1 MLDKNGERML
11 AYTVTV
17 DSITP
22 IEKADNIELAH
33 VGGWNVIIRKNEF
46 NVGDMAVF
54 FEIDSLLPETEW
66 SEFLRPKKFKV
77 KTYKLGKFNVVS
89 QGLLMPMSILPN
101 NKEYAIHEDVTKL
114 LGVKYYVADDNDR
127 KAKSNPNAKYNNMC
141 ARNSKLAKKKWW
153 KWLMKR
159 AWGRK
164 LLFVFFG
171 RKKDNPKNWPV
182 WVKKTDED
190 RIENVMFML
199 EDKNPY
205 VVTEKIDGC
214 LDYSMN
220 VMTDSGRIPIGKI
233 VNQQLDVNI
242 LTYNE
247 KFDRCEY
254 KPIENY
260 HKWERVSDMYDITFK
275 QKGGRG
281 GNKPKHVRCTSEHS
295 FYCGNGKYIKAK
307 DLTADIIVYH
317 KYDAIDSIAKDIL
330 LGILLGDGSLSTKN
344 GMFASGVDFSHSDKQ
359 SEYFYETVRLIG
371 EGNCSVRN
379 IVSGYGSNMLS
390 CHVCS
395 NDEFNNLAEDICWNG
410 TKKYVSSK
418 WANSLSP
425 ISLAFWYMDDGTIA
439 NSESKQFRPTIT
451 IATNGFSYEECHN
464 LATALKNKYGI
475 ESSIRQK
482 ESYKGN
488 TLYFDTVNT
497 DKFCAL
503 VAPYIVESM
512 KYKLPDY
519 LRCIKYCLKDYV
531 SYNKSKII
539 ETNIIDIKK
548 VEDNDLPKYV
558 YDLTVKDNHNYF
570 VHGILTHNTST
581 TFFLDLTGRK
591 PDFGVCS
598 RNVRQ
603 MDADQKNFVSDMS
616 GIGNVYWEMAFKY
629 DVEDALKDIAK
640 KRNHKH
646 VVLQGETYGESV
658 QGNKYK
664 LDERRF
670 AAFNLIFDGER
681 LGSVEAK
688 KILAEYDIP
697 FVPIIDDNYIL
708 PDADDFEEFKQSS
721 DGKSVINKKCLREG
735 FVYRSQDGQKSFKN
749 VSRKFL
755 LKSGE

>member
-11 AYTVTV
+11 AYTVTI

-33 VGGWNVIIRKNEF
+33 VGGWNVIIRKHEF

-77 KTYKLGKFNVVS
+77 KTYKLGKFNVIS
-89 QGLLMPMSILPN
+89 QGLLLPMSILPN
-101 NKEYAIHEDVTKL
+101 NKTYDVHDDVTNI
-114 LGVKYYVADDNDR
+114 LGIKYYVAEDNAR

-141 ARNSKLAKKKWW
+141 ARNAKLAKKKWW

-159 AWGRK
+159 TWGRK

-171 RKKDNPKNWPV
+171 RKKDNPKKWPV
-182 WVKKTDED
+182 WIKKTDED

-205 VVTEKIDGC
+205 VVTEKIDG
-214 LDYSMN
+214 
-220 VMTDSGRIPIGKI
+220 
-233 VNQQLDVNI
+233 
-242 LTYNE
+242 
-247 KFDRCEY
+247 
-254 KPIENY
+254 
-260 HKWERVSDMYDITFK
+260 
-275 QKGGRG
+275 
-281 GNKPKHVRCTSEHS
+281 
-295 FYCGNGKYIKAK
+295 
-307 DLTADIIVYH
+307 
-317 KYDAIDSIAKDIL
+317 
-330 LGILLGDGSLSTKN
+330 
-344 GMFASGVDFSHSDKQ
+344 
-359 SEYFYETVRLIG
+359 
-371 EGNCSVRN
+371 
-379 IVSGYGSNMLS
+379 
-390 CHVCS
+390 
-395 NDEFNNLAEDICWNG
+395 
-410 TKKYVSSK
+410 
-418 WANSLSP
+418 
-425 ISLAFWYMDDGTIA
+425 
-439 NSESKQFRPTIT
+439 
-451 IATNGFSYEECHN
+451 
-464 LATALKNKYGI
+464 
-475 ESSIRQK
+475 
-482 ESYKGN
+482 
-488 TLYFDTVNT
+488 
-497 DKFCAL
+497 
-503 VAPYIVESM
+503 
-512 KYKLPDY
+512 
-519 LRCIKYCLKDYV
+519 
-531 SYNKSKII
+531 
-539 ETNIIDIKK
+539 
-548 VEDNDLPKYV
+548 
-558 YDLTVKDNHNYF
+558 
-570 VHGILTHNTST
+570 TST

-603 MDADQKNFVSDMS
+603 MDVDQKNFISDMS
-616 GIGNVYWEMAFKY
+616 GIENVYWEMAFKY
-629 DVEDALKDIAK
+629 NVEDALKDIAK
-640 KRNHKH
+640 KHGYKH

-708 PDADDFEEFKQSS
+708 PDADDFEEFKQSA

-755 LKSGE
+755 LKAGK

>member
-1 MLDKNGERML
+1 MLINGERAL
-11 AYTVTV
+11 AYTVTI

-33 VGGWNVIIRKNEF
+33 VGGWNVIIRKHEF
-46 NVGDMAVF
+46 SVGDMAVF

-77 KTYKLGKFNVVS
+77 KTYKLGKFNVIS
-89 QGLLMPMSILPN
+89 QGLLLPMSILPD
-101 NKEYAIHEDVTKL
+101 NKKHAIHEDVTNL
-114 LGVKYYVADDNDR
+114 LGIKYYVAEDNAR

-141 ARNSKLAKKKWW
+141 ARNAKLAKKKWW

-205 VVTEKIDGC
+205 VVTEKIDG
-214 LDYSMN
+214 
-220 VMTDSGRIPIGKI
+220 
-233 VNQQLDVNI
+233 
-242 LTYNE
+242 
-247 KFDRCEY
+247 
-254 KPIENY
+254 
-260 HKWERVSDMYDITFK
+260 
-275 QKGGRG
+275 
-281 GNKPKHVRCTSEHS
+281 
-295 FYCGNGKYIKAK
+295 
-307 DLTADIIVYH
+307 
-317 KYDAIDSIAKDIL
+317 
-330 LGILLGDGSLSTKN
+330 
-344 GMFASGVDFSHSDKQ
+344 
-359 SEYFYETVRLIG
+359 
-371 EGNCSVRN
+371 
-379 IVSGYGSNMLS
+379 
-390 CHVCS
+390 
-395 NDEFNNLAEDICWNG
+395 
-410 TKKYVSSK
+410 
-418 WANSLSP
+418 
-425 ISLAFWYMDDGTIA
+425 
-439 NSESKQFRPTIT
+439 
-451 IATNGFSYEECHN
+451 
-464 LATALKNKYGI
+464 
-475 ESSIRQK
+475 
-482 ESYKGN
+482 
-488 TLYFDTVNT
+488 
-497 DKFCAL
+497 
-503 VAPYIVESM
+503 
-512 KYKLPDY
+512 
-519 LRCIKYCLKDYV
+519 
-531 SYNKSKII
+531 
-539 ETNIIDIKK
+539 
-548 VEDNDLPKYV
+548 
-558 YDLTVKDNHNYF
+558 
-570 VHGILTHNTST
+570 TST

-629 DVEDALKDIAK
+629 DVENALKDIAK
-640 KRNHKH
+640 KHNYKH

-697 FVPIIDDNYIL
+697 FVPIIDDNYVL
-708 PDADDFEEFKQSS
+708 PDADDFEEFKQSA

-755 LKSGE
+755 LKAGE

>member
-11 AYTVTV
+11 AYTVTI

-33 VGGWNVIIRKNEF
+33 VGGWNVIIRKHEF
-46 NVGDMAVF
+46 SVGDMAVF

-66 SEFLRPKKFKV
+66 SEFLRQKKFKV
-77 KTYKLGKFNVVS
+77 KTYKLGKFNVIS
-89 QGLLMPMSILPN
+89 QGLLLPMSILPD
-101 NKEYAIHEDVTKL
+101 NKEYALHEDVTNT
-114 LGVKYYVADDNDR
+114 LGIKYYVAEDNAR

-141 ARNSKLAKKKWW
+141 ARNTKLAKKKWW

-182 WVKKTDED
+182 WIKKTDED

-199 EDKNPY
+199 DDKNPY
-205 VVTEKIDGC
+205 VVTEKIDG
-214 LDYSMN
+214 
-220 VMTDSGRIPIGKI
+220 
-233 VNQQLDVNI
+233 
-242 LTYNE
+242 
-247 KFDRCEY
+247 
-254 KPIENY
+254 
-260 HKWERVSDMYDITFK
+260 
-275 QKGGRG
+275 
-281 GNKPKHVRCTSEHS
+281 
-295 FYCGNGKYIKAK
+295 
-307 DLTADIIVYH
+307 
-317 KYDAIDSIAKDIL
+317 
-330 LGILLGDGSLSTKN
+330 
-344 GMFASGVDFSHSDKQ
+344 
-359 SEYFYETVRLIG
+359 
-371 EGNCSVRN
+371 
-379 IVSGYGSNMLS
+379 
-390 CHVCS
+390 
-395 NDEFNNLAEDICWNG
+395 
-410 TKKYVSSK
+410 
-418 WANSLSP
+418 
-425 ISLAFWYMDDGTIA
+425 
-439 NSESKQFRPTIT
+439 
-451 IATNGFSYEECHN
+451 
-464 LATALKNKYGI
+464 
-475 ESSIRQK
+475 
-482 ESYKGN
+482 
-488 TLYFDTVNT
+488 
-497 DKFCAL
+497 
-503 VAPYIVESM
+503 
-512 KYKLPDY
+512 
-519 LRCIKYCLKDYV
+519 
-531 SYNKSKII
+531 
-539 ETNIIDIKK
+539 
-548 VEDNDLPKYV
+548 
-558 YDLTVKDNHNYF
+558 
-570 VHGILTHNTST
+570 TST

-629 DVEDALKDIAK
+629 NVEDALNDIAK
-640 KRNHKH
+640 KRGYKH

-688 KILAEYDIP
+688 KILEEYDIP

-708 PDADDFEEFKQSS
+708 PDADDFEEFKQSA

-735 FVYRSQDGQKSFKN
+735 FVYRSQDGQRSFKN

>member
-11 AYTVTV
+11 AYTVTI

-33 VGGWNVIIRKNEF
+33 VGGWNVIIRKHEF
-46 NVGDMAVF
+46 SVGDMAVF

-77 KTYKLGKFNVVS
+77 KTYKIGKFNVIS
-89 QGLLMPMSILPN
+89 QGLLLPMNILPD
-101 NKEYAIHEDVTKL
+101 NKTYNVHEDVTKI
-114 LGVKYYVADDNDR
+114 LGIKYYVAEDNDR

-141 ARNSKLAKKKWW
+141 SRNSKLAKKKWW

-159 AWGRK
+159 TWGRK

-182 WVKKTDED
+182 WIKKTDED

-205 VVTEKIDGC
+205 VVTEKIDG
-214 LDYSMN
+214 
-220 VMTDSGRIPIGKI
+220 
-233 VNQQLDVNI
+233 
-242 LTYNE
+242 
-247 KFDRCEY
+247 
-254 KPIENY
+254 
-260 HKWERVSDMYDITFK
+260 
-275 QKGGRG
+275 
-281 GNKPKHVRCTSEHS
+281 
-295 FYCGNGKYIKAK
+295 
-307 DLTADIIVYH
+307 
-317 KYDAIDSIAKDIL
+317 
-330 LGILLGDGSLSTKN
+330 
-344 GMFASGVDFSHSDKQ
+344 
-359 SEYFYETVRLIG
+359 
-371 EGNCSVRN
+371 
-379 IVSGYGSNMLS
+379 
-390 CHVCS
+390 
-395 NDEFNNLAEDICWNG
+395 
-410 TKKYVSSK
+410 
-418 WANSLSP
+418 
-425 ISLAFWYMDDGTIA
+425 
-439 NSESKQFRPTIT
+439 
-451 IATNGFSYEECHN
+451 
-464 LATALKNKYGI
+464 
-475 ESSIRQK
+475 
-482 ESYKGN
+482 
-488 TLYFDTVNT
+488 
-497 DKFCAL
+497 
-503 VAPYIVESM
+503 
-512 KYKLPDY
+512 
-519 LRCIKYCLKDYV
+519 
-531 SYNKSKII
+531 
-539 ETNIIDIKK
+539 
-548 VEDNDLPKYV
+548 
-558 YDLTVKDNHNYF
+558 
-570 VHGILTHNTST
+570 TST

-629 DVEDALKDIAK
+629 NVEDTLKDIAK
-640 KRNHKH
+640 KHNHKH
-646 VVLQGETYGESV
+646 VALQGETYGESV

-708 PDADDFEEFKQSS
+708 PDADDFEEFKQSA

-735 FVYRSQDGQKSFKN
+735 FVYRSQDGQRSFKN

-755 LKSGE
+755 LKAGE

>member
-33 VGGWNVIIRKNEF
+33 VGGWNVIIRKHEF
-46 NVGDMAVF
+46 NAGDMAVF

-89 QGLLMPMSILPN
+89 QGLLLPMSILPD
-101 NKEYAIHEDVTKL
+101 NKDYAIHEDVTKV
-114 LGVKYYVADDNDR
+114 LGVKYYVAEDNDR

-141 ARNSKLAKKKWW
+141 ARNTKLAKKKWW

-171 RKKDNPKNWPV
+171 RKKDNPKNYPV
-182 WVKKTDED
+182 WIKKTDED
-190 RIENVMFML
+190 RCLIGNTKIATDHGVLRIADIVNKKLDVKVKSYNINTGEIEYKPINSYQKYDNNEELIEVEYPYRGNSFRKNRIICTMDHKFFTNGKYIEAKDLRINDEIMMPITCYNNEVMPVVYGMLLGDSSILNDSRCNSNNIRISTTQGEAQLDYLKLKQSIFGKDNFRIHKGKSGYCDNAVYAGHLVMDVNIANHVLQDCYIDGKKVITEQMMDKITPLSLAFWYMDDGTIRHRSVDDRQNPAIEISTCGFTKEENEVLINMLWNKFGVKSNLRKERTYWSIYITAEGTRVFLDLIKDYIPACMKYKTLVEYENLPCLLDNMKFERKEMLIPVRISAVKKYDGRKNYRSLYDIEVADNHNFFANNILTHNCENVMFML

-205 VVTEKIDGC
+205 VVTEKIDG
-214 LDYSMN
+214 
-220 VMTDSGRIPIGKI
+220 
-233 VNQQLDVNI
+233 
-242 LTYNE
+242 
-247 KFDRCEY
+247 
-254 KPIENY
+254 
-260 HKWERVSDMYDITFK
+260 
-275 QKGGRG
+275 
-281 GNKPKHVRCTSEHS
+281 
-295 FYCGNGKYIKAK
+295 
-307 DLTADIIVYH
+307 
-317 KYDAIDSIAKDIL
+317 
-330 LGILLGDGSLSTKN
+330 
-344 GMFASGVDFSHSDKQ
+344 
-359 SEYFYETVRLIG
+359 
-371 EGNCSVRN
+371 
-379 IVSGYGSNMLS
+379 
-390 CHVCS
+390 
-395 NDEFNNLAEDICWNG
+395 
-410 TKKYVSSK
+410 
-418 WANSLSP
+418 
-425 ISLAFWYMDDGTIA
+425 
-439 NSESKQFRPTIT
+439 
-451 IATNGFSYEECHN
+451 
-464 LATALKNKYGI
+464 
-475 ESSIRQK
+475 
-482 ESYKGN
+482 
-488 TLYFDTVNT
+488 
-497 DKFCAL
+497 
-503 VAPYIVESM
+503 
-512 KYKLPDY
+512 
-519 LRCIKYCLKDYV
+519 
-531 SYNKSKII
+531 
-539 ETNIIDIKK
+539 
-548 VEDNDLPKYV
+548 
-558 YDLTVKDNHNYF
+558 
-570 VHGILTHNTST
+570 TST

-629 DVEDALKDIAK
+629 NVEDALKDIAK
-640 KRNHKH
+640 KHNHKH

-708 PDADDFEEFKQSS
+708 PDADDFEEFKQSA

-735 FVYRSQDGQKSFKN
+735 FVYRSKDGQKSFKN

-755 LKSGE
+755 LKAGE

>member
-33 VGGWNVIIRKNEF
+33 VGGWNVIIRKHEF
-46 NVGDMAVF
+46 NAGDMAVF

-89 QGLLMPMSILPN
+89 QGLLLPMSILPD
-101 NKEYAIHEDVTKL
+101 NKEYTLHEDVTKV
-114 LGVKYYVADDNDR
+114 LGVKYYVAEDNDR

-141 ARNSKLAKKKWW
+141 ARNVKLAKKKWW

-182 WVKKTDED
+182 WIKKTDED

-205 VVTEKIDGC
+205 VVTEKIDG
-214 LDYSMN
+214 
-220 VMTDSGRIPIGKI
+220 
-233 VNQQLDVNI
+233 
-242 LTYNE
+242 
-247 KFDRCEY
+247 
-254 KPIENY
+254 
-260 HKWERVSDMYDITFK
+260 
-275 QKGGRG
+275 
-281 GNKPKHVRCTSEHS
+281 
-295 FYCGNGKYIKAK
+295 
-307 DLTADIIVYH
+307 
-317 KYDAIDSIAKDIL
+317 
-330 LGILLGDGSLSTKN
+330 
-344 GMFASGVDFSHSDKQ
+344 
-359 SEYFYETVRLIG
+359 
-371 EGNCSVRN
+371 
-379 IVSGYGSNMLS
+379 
-390 CHVCS
+390 
-395 NDEFNNLAEDICWNG
+395 
-410 TKKYVSSK
+410 
-418 WANSLSP
+418 
-425 ISLAFWYMDDGTIA
+425 
-439 NSESKQFRPTIT
+439 
-451 IATNGFSYEECHN
+451 
-464 LATALKNKYGI
+464 
-475 ESSIRQK
+475 
-482 ESYKGN
+482 
-488 TLYFDTVNT
+488 
-497 DKFCAL
+497 
-503 VAPYIVESM
+503 
-512 KYKLPDY
+512 
-519 LRCIKYCLKDYV
+519 
-531 SYNKSKII
+531 
-539 ETNIIDIKK
+539 
-548 VEDNDLPKYV
+548 
-558 YDLTVKDNHNYF
+558 
-570 VHGILTHNTST
+570 TST

-603 MDADQKNFVSDMS
+603 MDADQKNFISDKS
-616 GIGNVYWEMAFKY
+616 GVQNVYWEMAFKY
-629 DVEDALKDIAK
+629 NAEDALNDIAK
-640 KRNHKH
+640 KHGYKH

-708 PDADDFEEFKQSS
+708 PDADDFEEFKQSA

-755 LKSGE
+755 LKAGE

>member
-33 VGGWNVIIRKNEF
+33 VGGWNVIIRKHEF
-46 NVGDMAVF
+46 SAGDMAVF

-77 KTYKLGKFNVVS
+77 KTYKLGKFNVIS
-89 QGLLMPMSILPN
+89 QGLLLPTSILPD
-101 NKEYAIHEDVTKL
+101 NKTYNVHEDVTKL
-114 LGVKYYVADDNDR
+114 LGIKYYVAEDNAR

-171 RKKDNPKNWPV
+171 RKKDKPKNWPA
-182 WVKKTDED
+182 WIKKTDED

-205 VVTEKIDGC
+205 VVTEKIDG
-214 LDYSMN
+214 
-220 VMTDSGRIPIGKI
+220 
-233 VNQQLDVNI
+233 
-242 LTYNE
+242 
-247 KFDRCEY
+247 
-254 KPIENY
+254 
-260 HKWERVSDMYDITFK
+260 
-275 QKGGRG
+275 
-281 GNKPKHVRCTSEHS
+281 
-295 FYCGNGKYIKAK
+295 
-307 DLTADIIVYH
+307 
-317 KYDAIDSIAKDIL
+317 
-330 LGILLGDGSLSTKN
+330 
-344 GMFASGVDFSHSDKQ
+344 
-359 SEYFYETVRLIG
+359 
-371 EGNCSVRN
+371 
-379 IVSGYGSNMLS
+379 
-390 CHVCS
+390 
-395 NDEFNNLAEDICWNG
+395 
-410 TKKYVSSK
+410 
-418 WANSLSP
+418 
-425 ISLAFWYMDDGTIA
+425 
-439 NSESKQFRPTIT
+439 
-451 IATNGFSYEECHN
+451 
-464 LATALKNKYGI
+464 
-475 ESSIRQK
+475 
-482 ESYKGN
+482 
-488 TLYFDTVNT
+488 
-497 DKFCAL
+497 
-503 VAPYIVESM
+503 
-512 KYKLPDY
+512 
-519 LRCIKYCLKDYV
+519 
-531 SYNKSKII
+531 
-539 ETNIIDIKK
+539 
-548 VEDNDLPKYV
+548 
-558 YDLTVKDNHNYF
+558 
-570 VHGILTHNTST
+570 TST

-629 DVEDALKDIAK
+629 NVEDTLKDIAK

-664 LDERRF
+664 LNERRF

-708 PDADDFEEFKQSS
+708 PDADDFEGFKQSA

-735 FVYRSQDGQKSFKN
+735 FVYRSQDGQRSFKN

-755 LKSGE
+755 LKAGE

>member
-11 AYTVTV
+11 AYTVTI

-77 KTYKLGKFNVVS
+77 KTYKLGKFNVIS
-89 QGLLMPMSILPN
+89 QGLLLPMSILPD
-101 NKEYAIHEDVTKL
+101 NKTYELHEDVTKL
-114 LGVKYYVADDNDR
+114 LGIKYYVAEDNAR

-141 ARNSKLAKKKWW
+141 ARNSNLAKKKWW

-171 RKKDNPKNWPV
+171 RKKDNPKNWPN

-205 VVTEKIDGC
+205 VVTEKIDG
-214 LDYSMN
+214 
-220 VMTDSGRIPIGKI
+220 
-233 VNQQLDVNI
+233 
-242 LTYNE
+242 
-247 KFDRCEY
+247 
-254 KPIENY
+254 
-260 HKWERVSDMYDITFK
+260 
-275 QKGGRG
+275 
-281 GNKPKHVRCTSEHS
+281 
-295 FYCGNGKYIKAK
+295 
-307 DLTADIIVYH
+307 
-317 KYDAIDSIAKDIL
+317 
-330 LGILLGDGSLSTKN
+330 
-344 GMFASGVDFSHSDKQ
+344 
-359 SEYFYETVRLIG
+359 
-371 EGNCSVRN
+371 
-379 IVSGYGSNMLS
+379 
-390 CHVCS
+390 
-395 NDEFNNLAEDICWNG
+395 
-410 TKKYVSSK
+410 
-418 WANSLSP
+418 
-425 ISLAFWYMDDGTIA
+425 
-439 NSESKQFRPTIT
+439 
-451 IATNGFSYEECHN
+451 
-464 LATALKNKYGI
+464 
-475 ESSIRQK
+475 
-482 ESYKGN
+482 
-488 TLYFDTVNT
+488 
-497 DKFCAL
+497 
-503 VAPYIVESM
+503 
-512 KYKLPDY
+512 
-519 LRCIKYCLKDYV
+519 
-531 SYNKSKII
+531 
-539 ETNIIDIKK
+539 
-548 VEDNDLPKYV
+548 
-558 YDLTVKDNHNYF
+558 
-570 VHGILTHNTST
+570 TST

-640 KRNHKH
+640 KHNHKH

-658 QGNKYK
+658 HGNKYK

-688 KILAEYDIP
+688 KILAGYDIP

-708 PDADDFEEFKQSS
+708 PDADDFEEFKQSA

-735 FVYRSQDGQKSFKN
+735 FVYRSQDGQRSFKN

-755 LKSGE
+755 LKAGE

>member
-11 AYTVTV
+11 AYTVTI

-33 VGGWNVIIRKNEF
+33 VGGWNVIIRKHEF
-46 NVGDMAVF
+46 NAGDMAVF

-66 SEFLRPKKFKV
+66 SEFLRQKKFKV

-89 QGLLMPMSILPN
+89 QGLLLPMSILPD
-101 NKEYAIHEDVTKL
+101 NKEYTLHEDVTKV
-114 LGVKYYVADDNDR
+114 LGVKYYVAEDNDR

-141 ARNSKLAKKKWW
+141 ARNVKLAKKKWW

-171 RKKDNPKNWPV
+171 RKKDNPKKWPV
-182 WVKKTDED
+182 WIKKTDED

-205 VVTEKIDGC
+205 VVTEKIDG
-214 LDYSMN
+214 
-220 VMTDSGRIPIGKI
+220 
-233 VNQQLDVNI
+233 
-242 LTYNE
+242 
-247 KFDRCEY
+247 
-254 KPIENY
+254 
-260 HKWERVSDMYDITFK
+260 
-275 QKGGRG
+275 
-281 GNKPKHVRCTSEHS
+281 
-295 FYCGNGKYIKAK
+295 
-307 DLTADIIVYH
+307 
-317 KYDAIDSIAKDIL
+317 
-330 LGILLGDGSLSTKN
+330 
-344 GMFASGVDFSHSDKQ
+344 
-359 SEYFYETVRLIG
+359 
-371 EGNCSVRN
+371 
-379 IVSGYGSNMLS
+379 
-390 CHVCS
+390 
-395 NDEFNNLAEDICWNG
+395 
-410 TKKYVSSK
+410 
-418 WANSLSP
+418 
-425 ISLAFWYMDDGTIA
+425 
-439 NSESKQFRPTIT
+439 
-451 IATNGFSYEECHN
+451 
-464 LATALKNKYGI
+464 
-475 ESSIRQK
+475 
-482 ESYKGN
+482 
-488 TLYFDTVNT
+488 
-497 DKFCAL
+497 
-503 VAPYIVESM
+503 
-512 KYKLPDY
+512 
-519 LRCIKYCLKDYV
+519 
-531 SYNKSKII
+531 
-539 ETNIIDIKK
+539 
-548 VEDNDLPKYV
+548 
-558 YDLTVKDNHNYF
+558 
-570 VHGILTHNTST
+570 TST

-603 MDADQKNFVSDMS
+603 MDVDQKNFVSDMS

-629 DVEDALKDIAK
+629 NVEDALNDIAK
-640 KRNHKH
+640 KHGYKH

-708 PDADDFEEFKQSS
+708 PDADAFEEFKQSA

-755 LKSGE
+755 LKAGE

>member
-33 VGGWNVIIRKNEF
+33 VGGWNVIIRKHEF
-46 NVGDMAVF
+46 NAGDMAVF

-77 KTYKLGKFNVVS
+77 KTYKIGKFNVIS
-89 QGLLMPMSILPN
+89 QGLLLPMNILPD
-101 NKEYAIHEDVTKL
+101 NKTYNVHEDVTKI
-114 LGVKYYVADDNDR
+114 LGIKYYVAEDNDR

-141 ARNSKLAKKKWW
+141 SRNSKLAKKKWW

-159 AWGRK
+159 TWGRK

-171 RKKDNPKNWPV
+171 RKKNNPKNWPV
-182 WVKKTDED
+182 WIKKTDED

-205 VVTEKIDGC
+205 VVTEKIDG
-214 LDYSMN
+214 
-220 VMTDSGRIPIGKI
+220 
-233 VNQQLDVNI
+233 
-242 LTYNE
+242 
-247 KFDRCEY
+247 
-254 KPIENY
+254 
-260 HKWERVSDMYDITFK
+260 
-275 QKGGRG
+275 
-281 GNKPKHVRCTSEHS
+281 
-295 FYCGNGKYIKAK
+295 
-307 DLTADIIVYH
+307 
-317 KYDAIDSIAKDIL
+317 
-330 LGILLGDGSLSTKN
+330 
-344 GMFASGVDFSHSDKQ
+344 
-359 SEYFYETVRLIG
+359 
-371 EGNCSVRN
+371 
-379 IVSGYGSNMLS
+379 
-390 CHVCS
+390 
-395 NDEFNNLAEDICWNG
+395 
-410 TKKYVSSK
+410 
-418 WANSLSP
+418 
-425 ISLAFWYMDDGTIA
+425 
-439 NSESKQFRPTIT
+439 
-451 IATNGFSYEECHN
+451 
-464 LATALKNKYGI
+464 
-475 ESSIRQK
+475 
-482 ESYKGN
+482 
-488 TLYFDTVNT
+488 
-497 DKFCAL
+497 
-503 VAPYIVESM
+503 
-512 KYKLPDY
+512 
-519 LRCIKYCLKDYV
+519 
-531 SYNKSKII
+531 
-539 ETNIIDIKK
+539 
-548 VEDNDLPKYV
+548 
-558 YDLTVKDNHNYF
+558 
-570 VHGILTHNTST
+570 TST

-629 DVEDALKDIAK
+629 NVEDALKDIAK
-640 KRNHKH
+640 KHNYKH

-658 QGNKYK
+658 QGNKYR

-708 PDADDFEEFKQSS
+708 PDADDFEEFKQSA

-755 LKSGE
+755 LKAGE

>member
-11 AYTVTV
+11 AYTVTI

-33 VGGWNVIIRKNEF
+33 VGGWNVIIRKHEF
-46 NVGDMAVF
+46 SVGDMAVF

-77 KTYKLGKFNVVS
+77 KTYKLGKFNVIS
-89 QGLLMPMSILPN
+89 QGLLLPMNILPD
-101 NKEYAIHEDVTKL
+101 NKTYNVHEDVTKI
-114 LGVKYYVADDNDR
+114 LGIKYYVAEDNDR

-141 ARNSKLAKKKWW
+141 SRNSKLAKKKWW

-159 AWGRK
+159 TWGRK

-182 WVKKTDED
+182 WIKKTDED

-205 VVTEKIDGC
+205 VVTEKIDG
-214 LDYSMN
+214 
-220 VMTDSGRIPIGKI
+220 
-233 VNQQLDVNI
+233 
-242 LTYNE
+242 
-247 KFDRCEY
+247 
-254 KPIENY
+254 
-260 HKWERVSDMYDITFK
+260 
-275 QKGGRG
+275 
-281 GNKPKHVRCTSEHS
+281 
-295 FYCGNGKYIKAK
+295 
-307 DLTADIIVYH
+307 
-317 KYDAIDSIAKDIL
+317 
-330 LGILLGDGSLSTKN
+330 
-344 GMFASGVDFSHSDKQ
+344 
-359 SEYFYETVRLIG
+359 
-371 EGNCSVRN
+371 
-379 IVSGYGSNMLS
+379 
-390 CHVCS
+390 
-395 NDEFNNLAEDICWNG
+395 
-410 TKKYVSSK
+410 
-418 WANSLSP
+418 
-425 ISLAFWYMDDGTIA
+425 
-439 NSESKQFRPTIT
+439 
-451 IATNGFSYEECHN
+451 
-464 LATALKNKYGI
+464 
-475 ESSIRQK
+475 
-482 ESYKGN
+482 
-488 TLYFDTVNT
+488 
-497 DKFCAL
+497 
-503 VAPYIVESM
+503 
-512 KYKLPDY
+512 
-519 LRCIKYCLKDYV
+519 
-531 SYNKSKII
+531 
-539 ETNIIDIKK
+539 
-548 VEDNDLPKYV
+548 
-558 YDLTVKDNHNYF
+558 
-570 VHGILTHNTST
+570 TST
-581 TFFLDLTGRK
+581 TFFLDLTSRK

-629 DVEDALKDIAK
+629 NVEDALKDIAK
-640 KRNHKH
+640 KHNYKH

-708 PDADDFEEFKQSS
+708 PDADNFEEFKQSA

-755 LKSGE
+755 LKAGE

>member
-11 AYTVTV
+11 AYTVTI

-77 KTYKLGKFNVVS
+77 KTYKLGKFNVIS
-89 QGLLMPMSILPN
+89 QGLLLPMSILPN
-101 NKEYAIHEDVTKL
+101 NKTYELHEDVTKL
-114 LGVKYYVADDNDR
+114 LGIKYYVAEDNAR

-141 ARNSKLAKKKWW
+141 ARNSNLAKKKWW

-171 RKKDNPKNWPV
+171 RKKDNPKNWPN

-205 VVTEKIDGC
+205 VVTEKIDG
-214 LDYSMN
+214 
-220 VMTDSGRIPIGKI
+220 
-233 VNQQLDVNI
+233 
-242 LTYNE
+242 
-247 KFDRCEY
+247 
-254 KPIENY
+254 
-260 HKWERVSDMYDITFK
+260 
-275 QKGGRG
+275 
-281 GNKPKHVRCTSEHS
+281 
-295 FYCGNGKYIKAK
+295 
-307 DLTADIIVYH
+307 
-317 KYDAIDSIAKDIL
+317 
-330 LGILLGDGSLSTKN
+330 
-344 GMFASGVDFSHSDKQ
+344 
-359 SEYFYETVRLIG
+359 
-371 EGNCSVRN
+371 
-379 IVSGYGSNMLS
+379 
-390 CHVCS
+390 
-395 NDEFNNLAEDICWNG
+395 
-410 TKKYVSSK
+410 
-418 WANSLSP
+418 
-425 ISLAFWYMDDGTIA
+425 
-439 NSESKQFRPTIT
+439 
-451 IATNGFSYEECHN
+451 
-464 LATALKNKYGI
+464 
-475 ESSIRQK
+475 
-482 ESYKGN
+482 
-488 TLYFDTVNT
+488 
-497 DKFCAL
+497 
-503 VAPYIVESM
+503 
-512 KYKLPDY
+512 
-519 LRCIKYCLKDYV
+519 
-531 SYNKSKII
+531 
-539 ETNIIDIKK
+539 
-548 VEDNDLPKYV
+548 
-558 YDLTVKDNHNYF
+558 
-570 VHGILTHNTST
+570 TST

-603 MDADQKNFVSDMS
+603 MDADQKNFISDMS

-640 KRNHKH
+640 KHNHKH

-688 KILAEYDIP
+688 KILAGYDIP

-708 PDADDFEEFKQSS
+708 PDADDFEEFKQSA

-735 FVYRSQDGQKSFKN
+735 FVYRSQDGQRSFKN

-755 LKSGE
+755 LKAGE

>member
-11 AYTVTV
+11 AYIVTI

-33 VGGWNVIIRKNEF
+33 VGGWNVIIRKHEF

-89 QGLLMPMSILPN
+89 QGLLLPMSILPD
-101 NKEYAIHEDVTKL
+101 NKEYAIYEDVTKL
-114 LGVKYYVADDNDR
+114 LGVKYYVAEDNDR

-141 ARNSKLAKKKWW
+141 LRNSKLAKKKWW

-159 AWGRK
+159 TWGRN

-171 RKKDNPKNWPV
+171 RKKDNPKKWPV
-182 WVKKTDED
+182 WIKKTDED

-205 VVTEKIDGC
+205 VVTEKIDG
-214 LDYSMN
+214 
-220 VMTDSGRIPIGKI
+220 
-233 VNQQLDVNI
+233 
-242 LTYNE
+242 
-247 KFDRCEY
+247 
-254 KPIENY
+254 
-260 HKWERVSDMYDITFK
+260 
-275 QKGGRG
+275 
-281 GNKPKHVRCTSEHS
+281 
-295 FYCGNGKYIKAK
+295 
-307 DLTADIIVYH
+307 
-317 KYDAIDSIAKDIL
+317 
-330 LGILLGDGSLSTKN
+330 
-344 GMFASGVDFSHSDKQ
+344 
-359 SEYFYETVRLIG
+359 
-371 EGNCSVRN
+371 
-379 IVSGYGSNMLS
+379 
-390 CHVCS
+390 
-395 NDEFNNLAEDICWNG
+395 
-410 TKKYVSSK
+410 
-418 WANSLSP
+418 
-425 ISLAFWYMDDGTIA
+425 
-439 NSESKQFRPTIT
+439 
-451 IATNGFSYEECHN
+451 
-464 LATALKNKYGI
+464 
-475 ESSIRQK
+475 
-482 ESYKGN
+482 
-488 TLYFDTVNT
+488 
-497 DKFCAL
+497 
-503 VAPYIVESM
+503 
-512 KYKLPDY
+512 
-519 LRCIKYCLKDYV
+519 
-531 SYNKSKII
+531 
-539 ETNIIDIKK
+539 
-548 VEDNDLPKYV
+548 
-558 YDLTVKDNHNYF
+558 
-570 VHGILTHNTST
+570 TST

-603 MDADQKNFVSDMS
+603 MDVNQKNFVSDVS
-616 GIGNVYWEMAFKY
+616 GIENVYWEMAFKY

-640 KRNHKH
+640 KHNHKH

-708 PDADDFEEFKQSS
+708 PDADDFEEFKQSA

-755 LKSGE
+755 LKAGE

>member
-1 MLDKNGERML
+1 MLINGERAL
-11 AYTVTV
+11 AYTVTI

-33 VGGWNVIIRKNEF
+33 VGGWNVIIRKHEF
-46 NVGDMAVF
+46 SVGDMAVF

-77 KTYKLGKFNVVS
+77 KTYKLGKFNVIS
-89 QGLLMPMSILPN
+89 QGLLLPMSILPD
-101 NKEYAIHEDVTKL
+101 NKKYAIREDVTKL
-114 LGVKYYVADDNDR
+114 LGIKYYVAEDNAR

-141 ARNSKLAKKKWW
+141 ARNTKLAKKKWW

-205 VVTEKIDGC
+205 VVTEKIDG
-214 LDYSMN
+214 
-220 VMTDSGRIPIGKI
+220 
-233 VNQQLDVNI
+233 
-242 LTYNE
+242 
-247 KFDRCEY
+247 
-254 KPIENY
+254 
-260 HKWERVSDMYDITFK
+260 
-275 QKGGRG
+275 
-281 GNKPKHVRCTSEHS
+281 
-295 FYCGNGKYIKAK
+295 
-307 DLTADIIVYH
+307 
-317 KYDAIDSIAKDIL
+317 
-330 LGILLGDGSLSTKN
+330 
-344 GMFASGVDFSHSDKQ
+344 
-359 SEYFYETVRLIG
+359 
-371 EGNCSVRN
+371 
-379 IVSGYGSNMLS
+379 
-390 CHVCS
+390 
-395 NDEFNNLAEDICWNG
+395 
-410 TKKYVSSK
+410 
-418 WANSLSP
+418 
-425 ISLAFWYMDDGTIA
+425 
-439 NSESKQFRPTIT
+439 
-451 IATNGFSYEECHN
+451 
-464 LATALKNKYGI
+464 
-475 ESSIRQK
+475 
-482 ESYKGN
+482 
-488 TLYFDTVNT
+488 
-497 DKFCAL
+497 
-503 VAPYIVESM
+503 
-512 KYKLPDY
+512 
-519 LRCIKYCLKDYV
+519 
-531 SYNKSKII
+531 
-539 ETNIIDIKK
+539 
-548 VEDNDLPKYV
+548 
-558 YDLTVKDNHNYF
+558 
-570 VHGILTHNTST
+570 TST

-629 DVEDALKDIAK
+629 NVEDALKDIAK
-640 KRNHKH
+640 KHNHKH

-697 FVPIIDDNYIL
+697 FVPIIDDSYIL
-708 PDADDFEEFKQSS
+708 PDADDFEEFKQSA

-755 LKSGE
+755 LKAGE